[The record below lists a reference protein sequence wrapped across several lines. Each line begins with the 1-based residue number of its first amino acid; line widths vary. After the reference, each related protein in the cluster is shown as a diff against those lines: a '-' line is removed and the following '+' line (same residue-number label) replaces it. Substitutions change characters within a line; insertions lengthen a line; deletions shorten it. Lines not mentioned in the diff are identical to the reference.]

1 MKAQAYKNFIGID
14 IGKFT
19 FVVAFH
25 GRKKTGEY
33 KNNSSGFKSFIN
45 DYKKKLNVDSLCI
58 LETTGGYENALIKEL
73 SEKNIAVH
81 RANTLH
87 VKNFI
92 RSLGS
97 GVKTDS
103 LDAKALAL
111 FGYERADRLGRY
123 VSPSPTMKELEEL
136 VKRRADLVATRVRE
150 KNRKQAP
157 SMEFLGSSYD
167 EFIDFLTKQIETIS
181 ERIDYLIEQNQ
192 ELKKKKQEL
201 MTIPG
206 IGAITAN
213 YLLIALPELGKI
225 DRKQIASL
233 SGVAPKANDS
243 GQHTGYRKITHG
255 RSIVKAALF
264 TAAMAARNSN
274 SDLRDF
280 YEGLIARGKKKMV
293 AIVALMRKI
302 IVRANAKL
310 RDLAA
315 GKEEFCAA

>member
-14 IGKFT
+14 IGKFI
-19 FVVAFH
+19 FVVASH
-25 GRKKTGEY
+25 GRKKTGKY
-33 KNNSSGFKSFIN
+33 TNDSSGFKSFMH
-45 DYKKKLNVDSLCI
+45 DYKKKLNANSLCI

-73 SEKNIAVH
+73 AEKNIAVH

-111 FGYERADRLGRY
+111 FGYERSDRLGRY
-123 VSPSPTMKELEEL
+123 VSPSPTMKELGEL
-136 VKRRADLVATRVRE
+136 VQRRTELVATRVRE

-157 SMEFLGSSYD
+157 SVEFLGSSYD
-167 EFIDFLTKQIETIS
+167 DLIDFLTKQIEAIS
-181 ERIDYLIEQNQ
+181 ERIDCLIEQDH
-192 ELKKKKQEL
+192 ELKEKKQEL

-206 IGAITAN
+206 IGSITAN
-213 YLLIALPELGKI
+213 CLLIALPELGRI
-225 DRKQIASL
+225 GRKQIASL

-243 GQHTGYRKITHG
+243 GQHTGYRTTTHG

-274 SDLRDF
+274 SDLKDY
-280 YEGLIARGKKKMV
+280 YEDLMARGKKKMV
-293 AIVALMRKI
+293 VIVALMRKI

-315 GKEEFCAA
+315 GKEVFCAA